1 MKAYTSMGA
10 YSSYEE
16 ARKGLLKVGYLA
28 DIVILSKD
36 LFTIEPMEIHRVLVE
51 MTLVDGKIVYSK
63 N

>member
-1 MKAYTSMGA
+1 MGA

-36 LFTIEPMEIHRVLVE
+36 LFTIEPMEIHQVSVE

>member
-1 MKAYTSMGA
+1 MGA

-36 LFTIEPMEIHRVLVE
+36 LFTIEPMEIHRVSVE

>member
-1 MKAYTSMGA
+1 MGA